1 MGTDPIFPH
10 SSRRLSSDQ
19 DVVVQW
25 CVVVEPP
32 TTAAA
37 LRLLNAAAAAS
48 GSVEAG
54 IAPASSADAGTSPI
68 LPAANTTVPAALV
81 ALTAPSRTEI
91 YAGFTSATMK
101 SVPRM
106 PIIAWGVRSATA
118 ARLRVAIAPET
129 IRSAPLSRAKTERSE
144 EHTSEL
150 QSRLHLVCRL
160 LLEKKKEICNT

>member
-81 ALTAPSRTEI
+81 AVTAPSRTEI

-101 SVPRM
+101 SVPRR

-129 IRSAPLSRAKTERSE
+129 IRSAPLSRATTTQGNAASDPRGRA
-144 EHTSEL
+144 HP
-150 QSRLHLVCRL
+150 
-160 LLEKKKEICNT
+160 